1 MHTLVWFIAAAA
13 ALAGIVL
20 LAGTYPIE
28 RDFPALGPALIGIGV
43 LLLGALHYL
52 YKRER

>member
-13 ALAGIVL
+13 GLAGIVL
-20 LAGTYPIE
+20 LVGSYPIE
-28 RDFPALGPALIGIGV
+28 QQLPALGPALIGIGV
-43 LLLGALHYL
+43 LLLYL